1 MEHERQ
7 GGAGGT
13 TGPAAQPEPA
23 DGGVVAGMG
32 VGTAIHPPPELR
44 AVEGAALDQ
53 VRLVLPAFD
62 RHRVVPPTMGQQQPD
77 RAGAGR
83 GRAVPEAAC
92 DRAIG
97 GKCRR
102 VAAGELPNEAG
113 THGKAGDEH
122 AAAVEVEAR
131 CCVGEDLLEE
141 AIFVA
146 DRRPRAE
153 RPVGAVTVGAR
164 RAVRCQQHIAAGDD
178 RPGQDRVRDRACARA
193 TGAVQE
199 QNRGSQGIAL
209 VPGRR
214 RREVECPTLRCTVWP
229 ARRNPRLP
237 GKGSPRE
244 VRSGPRTC
252 HDPCQPAL
260 LGVRQS
266 GHCVGSGRPR
276 KLTCG
281 QTIPAAGAA
290 GGSAQ
295 AP

>member
-7 GGAGGT
+7 GGAGRT

-23 DGGVVAGMG
+23 DGGVAAGMG

-83 GRAVPEAAC
+83 GRAVPEAAR

-131 CCVGEDLLEE
+131 CRVGEDLLEE

-146 DRRPRAE
+146 HRRPRAE

-193 TGAVQE
+193 AGAVQE
-199 QNRGSQGIAL
+199 QDRGSQGIAL

-214 RREVECPTLRCTVWP
+214 RREVD
-229 ARRNPRLP
+229 ARRHAARCGRGAAILACQARGRREKSDQDHEHATTHANPPSSASANRAIA
-237 GKGSPRE
+237 S
-244 VRSGPRTC
+244 
-252 HDPCQPAL
+252 A
-260 LGVRQS
+260 
-266 GHCVGSGRPR
+266 
-276 KLTCG
+276 
-281 QTIPAAGAA
+281 AAGHA
-290 GGSAQ
+290 S
-295 AP
+295 